1 MSIRAWV
8 GRTSAAVAIV
18 LGVAGPVWAQ
28 DLLARAKDFYA
39 SAAYEEA
46 LQVLQQLDGKSATP
60 EGVNV
65 AAYRV
70 YCLLALGRR
79 DEAKVAIG
87 AIVRTDPLFHPSDAQ
102 TSPRVRAFFE
112 EVRKPLLPEV
122 LSQSYAKAK
131 ALFDRKEMA
140 EAAVE
145 FDRAI
150 ALLDELGAA
159 RGEGGGDLRT
169 LAVGFRDLSRSA
181 IAPPA
186 PAPTP
191 TPAADPVRVDPPTD
205 GDAAPPPVATPAP
218 TPTPEPERIYGSEDE
233 NVSRPV
239 AVARAI
245 PTWIPPTLT
254 EKTQDFRGVV
264 ELVVDERGKVTSA
277 VLTKKIHPSYDPML
291 LKAAQGWTFRPALK
305 NGVPVKYRYL
315 LEVKLAR

>member
-1 MSIRAWV
+1 MSINAWV
-8 GRTSAAVAIV
+8 GRTSAALAIV
-18 LGVAGPVWAQ
+18 LGVTVDAAAQ

-39 SAAYEEA
+39 TAAYEEA
-46 LQVLQQLDGKSATP
+46 LVVLQQLDGKSPTP
-60 EGVNV
+60 EGVSV

-122 LSQSYAKAK
+122 LSQSYSKAK

-140 EAAVE
+140 EAAAE

-150 ALLDELGAA
+150 ALLDELGPA
-159 RGEGGGDLRT
+159 REGGGDLRT

-181 IAPPA
+181 IQP

-191 TPAADPVRVDPPTD
+191 TPAPEPVRVDPPTD
-205 GDAAPPPVATPAP
+205 GDVAAPPVATPTP
-218 TPTPEPERIYGSEDE
+218 TPTPEPERIYGAEDE
-233 NVSRPV
+233 RVSRPV

-305 NGVPVKYRYL
+305 DGVPVKYRYL